1 MKEID
6 WAWVDGIPG
15 SVREVVAGLAWLIIR
30 FSTTK
35 RAEFETDPMI
45 PHKAVPSRRRRMME
59 ANRIDTTHL
68 LCLNKKHMHNT
79 KWIYLKRGISSNM
92 LRASR
97 RFLLLTRVLTM
108 ASIPRPV
115 TISYRISGDPLME
128 ASCSTGPDCS
138 LPSLR
143 ANFLTKKAIDL
154 ARETDRG
161 KPTRDDRRNYSSD
174 RCEWQR
180 RREDAVMTK
189 KKKQSNFPSEAM
201 RKEIANQ

>member
-6 WAWVDGIPG
+6 WAWVDGISG
-15 SVREVVAGLAWLIIR
+15 SGREVVAGLAWLSIR
-30 FSTTK
+30 FSTTE

-59 ANRIDTTHL
+59 ANRIDTTHV

-79 KWIYLKRGISSNM
+79 KWIYLKRGISSNI

-97 RFLLLTRVLTM
+97 RFLLLTRLLTM

-115 TISYRISGDPLME
+115 TVSYWISGDPLME
-128 ASCSTGPDCS
+128 ASCLTDPDCS

-143 ANFLTKKAIDL
+143 AKFWTKTAIDL

-161 KPTRDDRRNYSSD
+161 KPTRDDRTNYSSD
-174 RCEWQR
+174 QFEWRR

-189 KKKQSNFPSEAM
+189 MKTKST
-201 RKEIANQ
+201 